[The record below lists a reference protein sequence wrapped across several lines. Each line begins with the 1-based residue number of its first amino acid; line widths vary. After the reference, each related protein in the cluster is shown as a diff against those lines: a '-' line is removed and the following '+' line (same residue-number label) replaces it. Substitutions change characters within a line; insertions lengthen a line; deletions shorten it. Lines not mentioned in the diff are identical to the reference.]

1 MLSERRELP
10 RAAGVA
16 LVANL
21 FLLALKGTV
30 GILISSLSI
39 LSDAM
44 DSFTESL
51 SSFITLLS
59 LKQVARPPD
68 EDHHF
73 GHGKYDTLGSLVEGT
88 VIFAFAMIIFIEG
101 TKRIIHREV
110 VKMAELGIAV
120 MLLNS
125 LIKILVSRYLANL
138 GRKADSLSL
147 SSTAQHYELDFY
159 NALGIISGLLLIRLT
174 HIYIIDP
181 IIAIIIGFLFL
192 RTSIK
197 ILRDTIHQIVDK
209 APPGV
214 EERVEQLIMEHY
226 PQLTGFHK
234 LRIRKAGS
242 ELQMDMHIQ
251 FPNGV
256 SLEEAHNLSE
266 HLEEDI
272 KALFPSAIVVIHMEP
287 DEENG

>member
-1 MLSERRELP
+1 MLSERKELP

-16 LVANL
+16 LAVNL
-21 FLLALKGTV
+21 FLFVLKAVV
-30 GILISSLSI
+30 GLLIYSLSV

-44 DSFTESL
+44 ESFTESL
-51 SSFITLLS
+51 SSFTTLLS
-59 LKQVARPPD
+59 LKQVVRPPD

-88 VIFAFAMIIFIEG
+88 VIFAFAMIILIEG
-101 TKRIIHREV
+101 AKRIIHREV

-125 LIKILVSRYLANL
+125 IIKFLVSLYLTKL
-138 GRKADSLSL
+138 GKKADSLSL
-147 SSTAQHYELDFY
+147 LSAAQHYKLDFY
-159 NALGIISGLLLIRLT
+159 NAFGIITGLFLIRLT

-181 IIAIIIGFLFL
+181 IIAIIIGFFFL

-197 ILRDTIHQIVDK
+197 ILRDSINQVVDK
-209 APPGV
+209 VPPGV
-214 EERVEQLIMEHY
+214 EERVEKLIMEHY

-234 LRIRKAGS
+234 LRIRKAGN

-251 FPNGV
+251 FPKDV
-256 SLEEAHNLSE
+256 SLEDAHNLSE

-272 KALFPSAIVVIHMEP
+272 KGLFPSATVVIHMEP
-287 DEENG
+287 DEKNG